1 MGYLW
6 GHDKFGDGILDLF
19 TNECICAGYFALDT
33 INKCENEIIGTVHSC
48 FRRALNISTSCGR
61 LIALTTDDVPVAPNS
76 MVTTLGAATGWLALG
91 IRPGDVVQISAS
103 PENVMIQFPSRAVS
117 VAASPHS
124 VYYPRIQSAEPI
136 LISESTIFPMLH
148 SALESTVEH
157 GIDEG
162 FYPLLAF
169 TRRLLADSGVQAHSP
184 PHALNYL
191 CRQAY
196 SAMSGLLA
204 AIRLNDTEA
213 VGSSAKGLIGLGP
226 GLTPSGD
233 DAITGLLVSLA
244 ITLKAYGRDALVTHP
259 SEGIGSLVLSI
270 ADYSTNTISQEL
282 LWYAA
287 RGEASSSIEAVI
299 LDILSGSTNSVRES
313 TRKLAS
319 QGASSGV
326 DQLWGILLG
335 IPLAFDV
342 C

>member
-1 MGYLW
+1 L
-6 GHDKFGDGILDLF
+6 GDDILALS
-19 TNECICAGYFALDT
+19 TKECICAGYSALET
-33 INKCENEIIGTVHSC
+33 INKCETEIMGTVHGC

-76 MVTTLGAATGWLALG
+76 MVTTLEASTGWLALG
-91 IRPGDVVQISAS
+91 IRAGDVVNLAGD
-103 PENVMIQFPSRAVS
+103 PENITIHFPSRAVS
-117 VAASPHS
+117 VVASPRS
-124 VYYPRIQSAEPI
+124 IYYPRIQSAEPI
-136 LISESTIFPMLH
+136 VISESAIFPMLH
-148 SALESTVEH
+148 LALESAVEH

-169 TRRLLADSGVQAHSP
+169 AGQLLADSGIQVHSP
-184 PHALNYL
+184 PHALNCL
-191 CRQAY
+191 CSQAY
-196 SAMSGLLA
+196 SAMCRLLT
-204 AIRLNDTEA
+204 AIRLNDTKA
-213 VGSSAKGLIGLGP
+213 ISLSAKGLIGLGP

-244 ITLKAYGRDALVTHP
+244 LTLKAYGRDALVTHP
-259 SEGIGSLVLSI
+259 SKGIGSLVLSI
-270 ADYSTNTISQEL
+270 ADYGTNTISQEL

-287 RGEASSSIEAVI
+287 RGEASSPIEAVI

-313 TRKLAS
+313 TRKLIS